1 MRPGFCQSHS
11 FCVSPSPYYCFAKVS
26 GFTPAANDDCA
37 LDIANTANDSKIAA
51 AAAVDMAIDNTIVD
65 AISAATSSTSADA
78 QFETIAAFKVTYP
91 KTNLI

>member
-1 MRPGFCQSHS
+1 
-11 FCVSPSPYYCFAKVS
+11 
-26 GFTPAANDDCA
+26 
-37 LDIANTANDSKIAA
+37 
-51 AAAVDMAIDNTIVD
+51 MAIDNTIVD